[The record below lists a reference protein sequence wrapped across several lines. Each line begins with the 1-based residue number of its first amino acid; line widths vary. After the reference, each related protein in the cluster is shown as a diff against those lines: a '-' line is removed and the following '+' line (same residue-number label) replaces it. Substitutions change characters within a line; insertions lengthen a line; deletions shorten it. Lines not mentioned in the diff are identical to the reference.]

1 MKQLNG
7 GNVYRPTGK
16 EKNLQAILN
25 IHRYV

>member
-16 EKNLQAILN
+16 EKNLQAI
-25 IHRYV
+25 

>member
-25 IHRYV
+25 